1 MFSRSLSFLMA
12 TIIYIATTSTV
23 AGTLHHWGNSKFEVI
38 VYGISVLFISIL
50 NTYFFLQVYQL
61 KKLIRRD

>member
-12 TIIYIATTSTV
+12 TVIYIATSTV
-23 AGTLHHWGNSKFEVI
+23 AGSLHHWGDSKFEVI
-38 VYGISVLFISIL
+38 AYGISVLFISIL